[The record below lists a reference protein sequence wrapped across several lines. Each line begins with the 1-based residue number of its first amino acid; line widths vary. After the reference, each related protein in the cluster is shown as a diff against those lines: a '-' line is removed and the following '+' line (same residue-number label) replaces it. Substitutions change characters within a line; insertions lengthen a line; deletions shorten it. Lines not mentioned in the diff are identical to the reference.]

1 VPVPQNKSDMQA
13 QNKKAELINKIL
25 AAVKAMYI
33 LQEIT
38 WKEDKAKNKGTTWK
52 KDNYIPLE
60 DMFLSLIFKNEEE
73 LQQLW
78 NVIQNKTSCVKH

>member
-1 VPVPQNKSDMQA
+1 MQA

-33 LQEIT
+33 LQELT
-38 WKEDKAKNKGTTWK
+38 WQDDPAPVVVKGNTWK

-60 DMFLSLIFKNEEE
+60 DMFLSLVFRTEKE
-73 LQQLW
+73 LQDLW
-78 NVIQNKTSCVKH
+78 NAIQNKTGCVKH

>member
-1 VPVPQNKSDMQA
+1 MQDA
-13 QNKKAELINKIL
+13 NKKEILIRNIL
-25 AAVKAMYI
+25 RTVKDMYI